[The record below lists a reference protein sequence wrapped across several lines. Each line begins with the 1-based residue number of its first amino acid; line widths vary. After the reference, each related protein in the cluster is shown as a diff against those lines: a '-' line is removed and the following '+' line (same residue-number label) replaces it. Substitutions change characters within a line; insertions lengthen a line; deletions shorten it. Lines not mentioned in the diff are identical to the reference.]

1 MHHQRPNQPMQR
13 TASQAMQHSAASHN
27 NRRQDDMMATTDSR
41 VTIHMAASLDGFIAR
56 KDGRVD
62 WLETSDEFAVGETL
76 DPEFVEAFLK
86 TIDCYVMGSRTY
98 ETALSFDDK
107 GLGWPYGDKP
117 TFVLTSRDLPRTRET
132 VEFYSGDLAQLVNG
146 RLRPAFRSIWFV
158 GGGAVSG
165 ECLRLGLADEVR
177 YSILPILIGD
187 GISFFE
193 RLDRDIALHLVEVKA
208 YQSGTVALRYEVKGS

>member
-1 MHHQRPNQPMQR
+1 MAH
-13 TASQAMQHSAASHN
+13 TESH
-27 NRRQDDMMATTDSR
+27 

-62 WLETSDEFAVGETL
+62 WLETSDKFVGGDTM
-76 DPEFVEAFLK
+76 DPIFVEAFLK

-98 ETALSFDDK
+98 ETALGFEAK
-107 GLGWPYGDKP
+107 GLGWSYGDKP
-117 TFVLTSRDLPRTRET
+117 TFVLTSRELPRTRDA

-146 RLRPAFRSIWFV
+146 RLRPTFRTIWFV
-158 GGGAVSG
+158 GGSVVSA

-187 GISFFE
+187 GIPFFE
-193 RLDRDIALHLVEVKA
+193 KLDRDIALHLAEVKA
-208 YQSGTVALRYEVKGS
+208 YESGMVDLRYEVRARS